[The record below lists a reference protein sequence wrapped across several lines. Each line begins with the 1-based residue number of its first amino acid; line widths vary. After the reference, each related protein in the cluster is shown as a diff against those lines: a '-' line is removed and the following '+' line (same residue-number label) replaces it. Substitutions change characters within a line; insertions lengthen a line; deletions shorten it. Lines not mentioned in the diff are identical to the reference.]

1 MQHDFW
7 ETRGDLSRCA
17 FTSATLGGYKS
28 PPGHKGFGSYAAA
41 AKKGATVLR
50 RPEQRVI
57 SGFHDGF
64 HSYHGKDEPDLP
76 AYAAAVEGCAV
87 RMLARKQKGSPCGAA
102 PAPTPAEEAAARK
115 TLEAFQFVGITE
127 EWDLTVCLWHATFG
141 PKTCHPS
148 EFTNTRVG
156 AAAEGGA
163 DSHEYDEAPLDG
175 FRDRFDGPLYDRAA
189 QLFWAAVAKK
199 DLDREFCDD
208 WKAAC
213 LKHAAEHPTPEPP
226 PRPRAEAT
234 PGIEVLIGSCL
245 ASLSAVVF
253 CVVGAQLM
261 VRRRRRSAVADE
273 IEMESFLQ
281 REQGLG

>member
-87 RMLARKQKGSPCGAA
+87 RMLARAA
-102 PAPTPAEEAAARK
+102 PARLVRSIEGGRGGAAGR
-115 TLEAFQFVGITE
+115 ERDRPGR
-127 EWDLTVCLWHATFG
+127 
-141 PKTCHPS
+141 
-148 EFTNTRVG
+148 RVPDRLGRG
-156 AAAEGGA
+156 AAAGERTGSSRIAAPPRGSAPDRSGRGGA
-163 DSHEYDEAPLDG
+163 AGE
-175 FRDRFDGPLYDRAA
+175 
-189 QLFWAAVAKK
+189 
-199 DLDREFCDD
+199 
-208 WKAAC
+208 
-213 LKHAAEHPTPEPP
+213 
-226 PRPRAEAT
+226 
-234 PGIEVLIGSCL
+234 
-245 ASLSAVVF
+245 
-253 CVVGAQLM
+253 
-261 VRRRRRSAVADE
+261 
-273 IEMESFLQ
+273 
-281 REQGLG
+281 

>member
-1 MQHDFW
+1 MDV
-7 ETRGDLSRCA
+7 
-17 FTSATLGGYKS
+17 
-28 PPGHKGFGSYAAA
+28 AAA
-41 AKKGATVLR
+41 P
-50 RPEQRVI
+50 RPR
-57 SGFHDGF
+57 
-64 HSYHGKDEPDLP
+64 PDSLGRT
-76 AYAAAVEGCAV
+76 AAAHFVSTHV
-87 RMLARKQKGSPCGAA
+87 RRGPRRTGPERTSVAGPDARPS
-102 PAPTPAEEAAARK
+102 PAPTHRPR
-115 TLEAFQFVGITE
+115 THVRRGPTPPPRFVGE
-127 EWDLTVCLWHATFG
+127 PLWPRPGLWHATFG